1 MQSFRFIIDP
11 STARCLTTW
20 QKLWRRS
27 SQTRTSP
34 SAQPAARECAE
45 GGGGGRLLPR
55 GSGGAG
61 EPRHAVH
68 AAVPWT
74 GQQRA
79 WRVLAVVPALA
90 KRPARSPLGFCCCM
104 LHAAAA
110 CCRCCCLRCLPGTHM
125 QAGRVPSPPPTWLVS
140 LERMPAVDGVVDA
153 SEAAGRVL
161 GRGDLDGRPPV
172 VGGTAAQ
179 RGVVAQ
185 LRRPA
190 RGTRGL
196 VGARGGGGAFDA
208 GRGAGGAQ
216 VVASEA
222 SAGQLPPALPR
233 SWPPSPRSR
242 SPPPAASCTAQHPAQ
257 QQQRGN
263 SLGFADAFT
272 FVIFSS
278 SAAANAGSSCD
289 FSCSRCGPPV
299 AGGGGATSR
308 QSGRSVG
315 VRSGAEREGRR
326 RTPPSGA
333 APRAR
338 RSQPHL
344 LLLECFT
351 VRKLGCDVEALHD
364 VMRSPAAGGKRG
376 QVGVN
381 EAGRGPAGG
390 VQGWGHPTRMRIAGQ
405 QRASTHWS
413 G

>member
-289 FSCSRCGPPV
+289 FSCSRCGPLWREEEGRP
-299 AGGGGATSR
+299 AGRAV
-308 QSGRSVG
+308 GRSACG
-315 VRSGAEREGRR
+315 VERSVKG
-326 RTPPSGA
+326 GA
-333 APRAR
+333 APHQAAQRHAPAAASPTSSFLNVSLFVNLAVTWKRFMTSCAR
-338 RSQPHL
+338 RL
-344 LLLECFT
+344 
-351 VRKLGCDVEALHD
+351 R
-364 VMRSPAAGGKRG
+364 AAKGGK
-376 QVGVN
+376 
-381 EAGRGPAGG
+381 
-390 VQGWGHPTRMRIAGQ
+390 
-405 QRASTHWS
+405 
-413 G
+413 